1 MLINVDPILSPDIL
15 KTLREMGHGDRLV
28 ISDINYPAHSNH
40 NRVHRLDGLDMTT
53 VMKAVLSVFPLDSF
67 VDSAVHRMEVDNQPN
82 EINEANKEVIDAIKE
97 VSGDHWK
104 IRSYER
110 QEFYKEAKKSHLIV
124 STSETRPYGC
134 FILTKGVIKPD
145 GSVWVLDK

>member
-53 VMKAVLSVFPLDSF
+53 VMRAVLSVFPLDSF
-67 VDSAVHRMEVDNQPN
+67 CLLYTSPSPRDGTSSRMPSSA
-82 EINEANKEVIDAIKE
+82 
-97 VSGDHWK
+97 
-104 IRSYER
+104 
-110 QEFYKEAKKSHLIV
+110 
-124 STSETRPYGC
+124 
-134 FILTKGVIKPD
+134 
-145 GSVWVLDK
+145 

>member
-53 VMKAVLSVFPLDSF
+53 VMRAVLSVFPLDSF
-67 VDSAVHRMEVDNQPN
+67 VDSAVHRMEVDNQP
-82 EINEANKEVIDAIKE
+82 DAIKE

-104 IRSYER
+104 IGSYER
-110 QEFYKEAKKSHLIV
+110 QEFYKQSRSTYAYIT
-124 STSETRPYGC
+124 TSERRPYC
-134 FILTKGVIKPD
+134 NFILTKGVIKPD
-145 GSVWVLDK
+145 GTVWIIDK

>member
-1 MLINVDPILSPDIL
+1 MNELKIKKVGKDVIKLESIALAKLSKSID
-15 KTLREMGHGDRLV
+15 KDFV
-28 ISDINYPAHSNH
+28 
-40 NRVHRLDGLDMTT
+40 
-53 VMKAVLSVFPLDSF
+53 KAVKE
-67 VDSAVHRMEVDNQPN
+67 SAGDN
-82 EINEANKEVIDAIKE
+82 
-97 VSGDHWK
+97 WK
-104 IRSYER
+104 IGSIER